1 MTSQLKK
8 AGAAEKEGEKAIR
21 EEAQALLAAIV
32 ESSDD
37 AIISKTLDGIV
48 TSWNA
53 GAERLFG
60 YTAQEMIGK
69 SIMILIPPER
79 HNEERL
85 ILERL
90 RRGERIEHYETVRVA
105 KSGRAVD
112 ISLTISPIR
121 NSSGRIIGASKVAR
135 DITLWKHAQEA
146 LRESEEK
153 LRRQAQELEQQLIAS
168 GRLVSLGEITASM
181 AHEFNNPL
189 GIVMGFTQDL
199 LSETDPSSPSYR
211 SLKIIDEET
220 KRCEKIIRNLLQFA
234 RPRAT
239 EVSQTDVRQLV
250 EKTINLLANH
260 LYKQKIEAISEIE
273 NNLPSISADPQQME
287 QVLVNL
293 CLNAID
299 AMPEGGKLTVA
310 AKAEPRTDGGSSTV
324 AITVADTGFGI
335 EERDLPKIF
344 QPFFTAKKK
353 RGLGLGLPICDRI
366 IKNHGG
372 RIKVESQPGQGTTF
386 KVHLPLDGRR

>member
-1 MTSQLKK
+1 MISQLKK
-8 AGAAEKEGEKAIR
+8 AGAAEREGEKAIR

-37 AIISKTLDGIV
+37 AIVSKTLDGTV
-48 TSWNA
+48 TSWNS

-69 SIMILIPPER
+69 SIMTLIPPER
-79 HNEERL
+79 HDEERS

-135 DITLWKHAQEA
+135 DITLWKHTQEA
-146 LRESEEK
+146 LRQSEEK

-310 AKAEPRTDGGSSTV
+310 AKAEPPTDGGSSTV

-386 KVHLPLDGRR
+386 KVHLPLDGRP

>member
-1 MTSQLKK
+1 MISQLKK
-8 AGAAEKEGEKAIR
+8 AGAAEREGEKAIR
-21 EEAQALLAAIV
+21 EEAQALLTAIV

-37 AIISKTLDGIV
+37 AIISKTLDGTV
-48 TSWNA
+48 TSWNS

-79 HNEERL
+79 HDEERL

-135 DITLWKHAQEA
+135 DITLWKHAQKA

-153 LRRQAQELEQQLIAS
+153 LRRQTQELEQQLIAS
-168 GRLVSLGEITASM
+168 GRLVSLGEITTSM

-239 EVSQTDVRQLV
+239 EVSQTDIRQLV

-310 AKAEPRTDGGSSTV
+310 AKAEPPTDGGSSTV

>member
-8 AGAAEKEGEKAIR
+8 AGAAETEGEKAIR

-48 TSWNA
+48 TSWNS

-69 SIMILIPPER
+69 SIMTLIPPER
-79 HNEERL
+79 HDEERL

-146 LRESEEK
+146 LRQSEEK

-189 GIVMGFTQDL
+189 GIVMGFSQDL
-199 LSETDPSSPSYR
+199 LSETDPSSPNYQ
-211 SLKIIDEET
+211 SLKIIHEET
-220 KRCEKIIRNLLQFA
+220 KRCEKIIQDLLQFA
-234 RPRAT
+234 RPSST
-239 EVSQTDVRQLV
+239 DPCPTDVKQLIEKTLSLVANRLYKEKVESIVQVDEKLPKIYADPRQL
-250 EKTINLLANH
+250 
-260 LYKQKIEAISEIE
+260 
-273 NNLPSISADPQQME
+273 E

-293 CLNAID
+293 YLNAID

-310 AKAEPRTDGGSSTV
+310 AKAEPPTDGGSSTV
-324 AITVADTGFGI
+324 AIT
-335 EERDLPKIF
+335 
-344 QPFFTAKKK
+344 
-353 RGLGLGLPICDRI
+353 
-366 IKNHGG
+366 
-372 RIKVESQPGQGTTF
+372 
-386 KVHLPLDGRR
+386 

>member
-1 MTSQLKK
+1 MISQLKK
-8 AGAAEKEGEKAIR
+8 AGAAEREGEKAIR
-21 EEAQALLAAIV
+21 EEAQALLTAIV

-37 AIISKTLDGIV
+37 AIISKTLDGTV
-48 TSWNA
+48 TSWNS

-79 HNEERL
+79 HDEERL

-211 SLKIIDEET
+211 SLKIIDEEI

-310 AKAEPRTDGGSSTV
+310 AKAEPPTDGGSSTV

>member
-1 MTSQLKK
+1 MISQLKK
-8 AGAAEKEGEKAIR
+8 AGAAEREGEKAIR
-21 EEAQALLAAIV
+21 EEAQALLTAIV

-37 AIISKTLDGIV
+37 AIISKTLDGTV
-48 TSWNA
+48 TSWNS

-79 HNEERL
+79 HDEERL

-239 EVSQTDVRQLV
+239 EVSQTDIRQLV

-310 AKAEPRTDGGSSTV
+310 AKAEPPTDGGSSTV

-372 RIKVESQPGQGTTF
+372 RIKVESQPGKGTTF
-386 KVHLPLDGRR
+386 KVHLPLDGRP

>member
-60 YTAQEMIGK
+60 YTAQEMIGE
-69 SIMILIPPER
+69 SIMTLIPPER
-79 HNEERL
+79 HDEERS

-310 AKAEPRTDGGSSTV
+310 AKAEPPTDGGSSTV

>member
-1 MTSQLKK
+1 MISQLKK
-8 AGAAEKEGEKAIR
+8 AGAAEREGEKAIR
-21 EEAQALLAAIV
+21 EEAQALLTAIV

-37 AIISKTLDGIV
+37 AIISKTLDGTV
-48 TSWNA
+48 TSWNS

-79 HNEERL
+79 HDEERL

-135 DITLWKHAQEA
+135 DITLWKHAQKA

-153 LRRQAQELEQQLIAS
+153 LRRQTQELEQQLIAS

-239 EVSQTDVRQLV
+239 EVSQTDIRQLV

-310 AKAEPRTDGGSSTV
+310 AKAEPPTDGGSSTV

-335 EERDLPKIF
+335 EEKDRRKIF
-344 QPFFTAKKK
+344 EPFFTAKKK
-353 RGLGLGLPICDRI
+353 RGLGLGLPMCDRI

-372 RIKVESQPGQGTTF
+372 RIKVESQPGKGTTF
-386 KVHLPLDGRR
+386 KVHLPLDGRP

>member
-1 MTSQLKK
+1 MISQLKK
-8 AGAAEKEGEKAIR
+8 AGAAEREGEKAIR
-21 EEAQALLAAIV
+21 EEAQALLTAIV

-37 AIISKTLDGIV
+37 AIISKTLDGTV
-48 TSWNA
+48 TSWNS

-79 HNEERL
+79 HDEERL

-211 SLKIIDEET
+211 SLKIIDEEI

-234 RPRAT
+234 RPRAI
-239 EVSQTDVRQLV
+239 EVSQTDIRQLV

-310 AKAEPRTDGGSSTV
+310 AKAEPPTDGGSSTV

>member
-1 MTSQLKK
+1 MCL
-8 AGAAEKEGEKAIR
+8 
-21 EEAQALLAAIV
+21 
-32 ESSDD
+32 
-37 AIISKTLDGIV
+37 
-48 TSWNA
+48 
-53 GAERLFG
+53 
-60 YTAQEMIGK
+60 
-69 SIMILIPPER
+69 
-79 HNEERL
+79 
-85 ILERL
+85 
-90 RRGERIEHYETVRVA
+90 
-105 KSGRAVD
+105 
-112 ISLTISPIR
+112 
-121 NSSGRIIGASKVAR
+121 
-135 DITLWKHAQEA
+135 
-146 LRESEEK
+146 
-153 LRRQAQELEQQLIAS
+153 
-168 GRLVSLGEITASM
+168 
-181 AHEFNNPL
+181 
-189 GIVMGFTQDL
+189 
-199 LSETDPSSPSYR
+199 SSPSYR
-211 SLKIIDEET
+211 SLKIIDEEI

-310 AKAEPRTDGGSSTV
+310 AKAEPPTDGGSSTV

>member
-8 AGAAEKEGEKAIR
+8 AGAAETEGEKAIR

-60 YTAQEMIGK
+60 YTAQEMIGE
-69 SIMILIPPER
+69 SIITLIPPER
-79 HNEERL
+79 HDEERS

-135 DITLWKHAQEA
+135 DITLWKHTQEA
-146 LRESEEK
+146 LRQSEEK

-220 KRCEKIIRNLLQFA
+220 KRCEKIIRDLLQFA

-239 EVSQTDVRQLV
+239 EVSPTDVRQLV

-293 CLNAID
+293 CLNAIE
-299 AMPEGGKLTVA
+299 AMPDGGKLTVA

-335 EERDLPKIF
+335 EEKDLPKIF

-353 RGLGLGLPICDRI
+353 RGLGLGLPICNRI

-372 RIKVESQPGQGTTF
+372 RIKVESQPG
-386 KVHLPLDGRR
+386 KARRSKSICR

>member
-1 MTSQLKK
+1 MISQLKK
-8 AGAAEKEGEKAIR
+8 AGAAEREGEKAIR
-21 EEAQALLAAIV
+21 EEAQALLTAIV

-37 AIISKTLDGIV
+37 AIISKTLDGTV
-48 TSWNA
+48 TSWNS

-79 HNEERL
+79 HDEERL

-239 EVSQTDVRQLV
+239 EVSQTDIRQLV

-310 AKAEPRTDGGSSTV
+310 AKAEPPTDGGSSTV

-353 RGLGLGLPICDRI
+353 RGLGLGLPICNRI

-372 RIKVESQPGQGTTF
+372 RIKVESQPGKGTTF
-386 KVHLPLDGRR
+386 KVHLPLDGRP